1 MTNTNTDA
9 NGNRFLRTP
18 AGIIANILVAT
29 PTGIFATRVTRTLI
43 EKARPSDLTKAQNL
57 AFSIG
62 AWGLSAT
69 AGGIVGTE
77 MFKTIRDL
85 EDVLSPEMEEA
96 NPGSTIIDGEVIDV
110 TTSN

>member
-43 EKARPSDLTKAQNL
+43 EKARPSDLTTAQNL

-69 AGGIVGTE
+69 AGSIVGTE
-77 MFKTIRDL
+77 MFKTIRDM
-85 EDVLSPEMEEA
+85 EDIISPEMEEA

>member
-69 AGGIVGTE
+69 AGSIVGTE
-77 MFKTIRDL
+77 MFKAIRDM
-85 EDVLSPEMEEA
+85 EDIISPEMEEA

>member
-9 NGNRFLRTP
+9 NGFRLLRTP
-18 AGIIANILVAT
+18 AGIIANILVVA
-29 PTGIFATRVTRTLI
+29 PTGFFATRVTKTLI

-62 AWGLSAT
+62 AWGLSTT
-69 AGGIVGTE
+69 AGTIVSVE
-77 MFKTIRDL
+77 LFKTVRDL
-85 EDVLSPEMEEA
+85 EDVFSPEMEEA
-96 NPGSTIIDGEVIDV
+96 NPGTIIDGEVIDV

>member
-62 AWGLSAT
+62 AWGLSTT
-69 AGGIVGTE
+69 AGTIVSVE
-77 MFKTIRDL
+77 LFKTVRDL
-85 EDVLSPEMEEA
+85 EDVFSPEMEGA
-96 NPGSTIIDGEVIDV
+96 NSDSTIIDGEVIDV
-110 TTSN
+110 TTK

>member
-9 NGNRFLRTP
+9 NGNRLLRTP
-18 AGIIANILVAT
+18 AGIIANLLVAA
-29 PTGIFATRVTRTLI
+29 PTGFFAARVTRTLI

-62 AWGLSAT
+62 AWGLSST
-69 AGGIVGTE
+69 AGTIVSTE
-77 MFKTIRDL
+77 LFKTIRDL

-96 NPGSTIIDGEVIDV
+96 NPGSTIDGEVVDV
-110 TTSN
+110 TIE

>member
-18 AGIIANILVAT
+18 AGIIANILVAA
-29 PTGIFATRVTRTLI
+29 PTGFFATRVTRTLI

-57 AFSIG
+57 AYSIG

-69 AGGIVGTE
+69 AGTIVSTE

-85 EDVLSPEMEEA
+85 EDLISPEMEEA
-96 NPGSTIIDGEVIDV
+96 NPGTIIDGEVIDI
-110 TTSN
+110 TPSN

>member
-62 AWGLSAT
+62 AWGLSTT
-69 AGGIVGTE
+69 AGTIVAVE
-77 MFKTIRDL
+77 LFKTVRDL
-85 EDVLSPEMEEA
+85 EDVFSPEMEGE
-96 NPGSTIIDGEVIDV
+96 NSDSTIIDV
-110 TTSN
+110 TPSN

>member
-43 EKARPSDLTKAQNL
+43 EKARHP
-57 AFSIG
+57 I
-62 AWGLSAT
+62 
-69 AGGIVGTE
+69 
-77 MFKTIRDL
+77 
-85 EDVLSPEMEEA
+85 
-96 NPGSTIIDGEVIDV
+96 
-110 TTSN
+110 

>member
-69 AGGIVGTE
+69 AGSIVGTE

-85 EDVLSPEMEEA
+85 EDIISPEMEEA
-96 NPGSTIIDGEVIDV
+96 NSGSTIIDGEVIDI
-110 TTSN
+110 TTK

>member
-1 MTNTNTDA
+1 MTNTDA

-69 AGGIVGTE
+69 AGSIVGTE
-77 MFKTIRDL
+77 MFKTIRDM
-85 EDVLSPEMEEA
+85 EDIISPEMEEA
-96 NPGSTIIDGEVIDV
+96 NPGSTIIDGEVIDI
-110 TTSN
+110 TTK

>member
-9 NGNRFLRTP
+9 NGNRLLRTP
-18 AGIIANILVAT
+18 AGMIANILVVT
-29 PTGIFATRVTRTLI
+29 PTGFFATRVARTLI

-62 AWGLSAT
+62 AWGLSGA
-69 AGGIVGTE
+69 AGTIVSTE

-85 EDVLSPEMEEA
+85 EDIISPEMEEA

-110 TTSN
+110 TVE

>member
-62 AWGLSAT
+62 AWGLAAT
-69 AGGIVGTE
+69 AGSSGGTE

-85 EDVLSPEMEEA
+85 EDIISPEMEEA

-110 TTSN
+110 TTK